1 MKSSNLKK
9 ATISTLF
16 LLTLS
21 AAHAGD
27 WTGNVSG
34 YLGHKSLDDKDWPQL
49 DSQFAV
55 GVLFDIKHN
64 SWPVSIAADIIGSG
78 DVHENGSQK
87 DEGYTVE
94 THLGIRKIF
103 EFPSYSIKP
112 YLGGGIA
119 FVNAELKDKDGATT
133 LSEDDSA
140 VGAWVGGGMYVGLSS
155 HFNLGLDVRYSK
167 AEVTLFNVDREAGG
181 LHAGITAGY
190 HW

>member
-49 DSQFAV
+49 DSQPAG
-55 GVLFDIKHN
+55 GVLFDIKRQD
-64 SWPVSIAADIIGSG
+64 WPVSIAFDIIGSG
-78 DVHENGSQK
+78 DVHEDGSQK

-94 THLGIRKIF
+94 KHLGVRKIF
-103 EFPSYSIKP
+103 DLPNYSIKP
-112 YLGGGIA
+112 YVGGGVA
-119 FVNAELKDKDGATT
+119 FTYAEMNDKDGSTT

-140 VGAWVGGGMYVGLSS
+140 VGGWVGGGMYFGLTP
-155 HFNLGLDVRYSK
+155 HLNLGLDVRYSK
-167 AEVTLFNVDREAGG
+167 AEVTLFDKDREAGG
-181 LHAGITAGY
+181 LLAGVTAGY